1 MCQKLKQYSIH
12 SKEGT
17 PPNPIKEL
25 DIEGGGGEEEEKYD
39 LEMEEPSTGE
49 MTQRPTTVYY
59 SHNPCYYLQEAIR
72 AILKC
77 LGLESSTSRDS
88 SSSSSEQK
96 DDDDTQASPQQSRS
110 STQQGAH
117 SSSADSPSTTQQDN
131 NTFVRALSLSL
142 FLSHSHFSFLV
153 KFYLNLLR

>member
-25 DIEGGGGEEEEKYD
+25 DIEGGGGEEEKYN
-39 LEMEEPSTGE
+39 LEMEE
-49 MTQRPTTVYY
+49 
-59 SHNPCYYLQEAIR
+59 

-96 DDDDTQASPQQSRS
+96 DDDDTEASPQQSRS

-131 NTFVRALSLSL
+131 NTFEDDESASV
-142 FLSHSHFSFLV
+142 
-153 KFYLNLLR
+153 LRRRPTRPPISSESRPGDRRVWLKDKI